1 MSAADRTEKAT
12 PKRRQ
17 EARRKGQVARSTDLG
32 GAVVL
37 LAALGALAAFGP
49 GIVDGL
55 AGSMRGL
62 LAQASDPGKVS
73 AAGLEP
79 LLRSA
84 GTTLA
89 VAVAPVA
96 LACLLAGLAA
106 NVAQVG
112 FRLTPAGLR
121 PDPKRLNPIQGAK
134 NIFGVNAIAET
145 IKSSGK
151 VAIVGAIAAL
161 TLLPNLEGL
170 GALVGIE
177 PPALG
182 VEIASRAAGI
192 AWKAALAYLLIAA
205 ADVFWQRHR
214 FEKQLRMAKEEVRR
228 EQKEETV
235 SPELRASRRRR
246 QQEMS
251 RGRMMAAV
259 LGADVVVANP
269 THFAVALSYDG
280 TRAAPVVV
288 AKGQDLIA
296 LSIRRVAE
304 ENGVPVVENPPL
316 ARSLFDSVAL
326 DAEIPEDFY
335 RAVAELLAF
344 VYRTA
349 AGRRAPAG
357 APGRA
362 PIARAA

>member
-1 MSAADRTEKAT
+1 MSATDRTEKAT
-12 PKRRQ
+12 PKRRS
-17 EARRKGQVARSTDLG
+17 EARKKGQVARSSDLA

-37 LAALGALAAFGP
+37 LAALGALTAFGP

-55 AGSMRGL
+55 AGSMRGM
-62 LAQASDPGKVS
+62 LADAAHPDKVS
-73 AAGLEP
+73 AAGLTP
-79 LLRSA
+79 LLQGA
-84 GTTLA
+84 GMALA
-89 VAVAPVA
+89 LAVAPVA

-134 NIFGVNAIAET
+134 NIFGTNAIFET
-145 IKSSGK
+145 FKSTGK
-151 VAIVGAIAAL
+151 VAIVGAIAAMA
-161 TLLPNLEGL
+161 LLPNMEDLA
-170 GALVGIE
+170 ALVGIE
-177 PPALG
+177 PPQLG
-182 VEIASRAAGI
+182 SEIASMTAGI
-192 AWKAALAYLLIAA
+192 AWKAGAAYLLIAL
-205 ADVFWQRHR
+205 ADVLWQRHR
-214 FEKQLRMAKEEVRR
+214 FDKQLRMAKDEVKR
-228 EQKEETV
+228 EQKEESI
-235 SPELRASRRRR
+235 SPELRASQRRR
-246 QQEMS
+246 QQQMS

-280 TRAAPVVV
+280 NRAAPVVV

-296 LSIRRVAE
+296 LEIRRVAE
-304 ENGVPVVENPPL
+304 ANGVPVVENPPL
-316 ARSLFDSVAL
+316 ARSLFDAVAL
-326 DAEIPEDFY
+326 EAEIPEDLY

-349 AGRRAPAG
+349 RR
-357 APGRA
+357 RA